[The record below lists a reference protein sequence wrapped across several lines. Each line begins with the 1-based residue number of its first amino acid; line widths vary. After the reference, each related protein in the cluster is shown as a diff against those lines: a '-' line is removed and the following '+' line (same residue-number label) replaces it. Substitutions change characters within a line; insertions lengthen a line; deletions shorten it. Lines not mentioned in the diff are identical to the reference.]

1 MDVGNKMKIILF
13 FSRKSIIDTSQTPQE
28 FTYTDPAVRP
38 SSDSDA
44 TPIGAV
50 TPASSPSSSLSAR
63 CTKQDVFVEPK
74 PVQATVSNSK
84 PNGLLYIS
92 Y

>member
-28 FTYTDPAVRP
+28 FTYTDPA
-38 SSDSDA
+38 DSDA

>member
-1 MDVGNKMKIILF
+1 MPVHKVIYVYLPAC
-13 FSRKSIIDTSQTPQE
+13 FSRRKSLASTLQKQE
-28 FTYTDPAVRP
+28 YLFPDPAVRVHG

-63 CTKQDVFVEPK
+63 CNKQDVFVEPK
-74 PVQATVSNSK
+74 PVQVTVST
-84 PNGLLYIS
+84 I
-92 Y
+92 